1 MFFALR
7 RLGRRELSE
16 YQHNRVQ
23 SRGAH
28 AAPQGQGPV
37 RPVSVSQG
45 RRKPK
50 RSGGVWR
57 VVFIISLIVFLCAA
71 GALAFIGYGYW
82 HGQQNNK
89 QLEQIG
95 FNAPDAA
102 AALPTYGP
110 CKPHRRLGRL
120 AGHQPR
126 RRGLDLR
133 SRHHRQLPHQCTA
146 TDDEH
151 VPQHRLL
158 RQQASWGVRL
168 RHHLPVRRPMP
179 ADFSDANNIV
189 YGHHLNNGSMFAAH
203 RRLRRTRTTFNG
215 HRIVPMCSR
224 RRANYQLRP
233 PSRIV
238 HVRGRRS
245 SGPDGVRQRTEELAW
260 PTCRTRSTA
269 LPSRWRGFP
278 MPPTAADIAHLFA
291 FSTCDNLAERRRA
304 ACCSRTLAVQHG
316 SGRQQPSAA
325 SIAAVDPGG
334 RSRRQTT
341 RRRRSAA

>member
-57 VVFIISLIVFLCAA
+57 VVFIISLIVFVCAA

-102 AALPTYGP
+102 ALQRMDLASFTVDWDALRAINPDVVGWIYVPGTTVNFPIVHG
-110 CKPHRRLGRL
+110 
-120 AGHQPR
+120 
-126 RRGLDLR
+126 
-133 SRHHRQLPHQCTA
+133 

-151 VPQHRLL
+151 YLKTDFYGQT
-158 RQQASWGVRL
+158 SWVSFGSIFL
-168 RHHLPVRRPMP
+168 SAANA

-189 YGHHLNNGSMFAAH
+189 YGHHMNDGSMF
-203 RRLRRTRTTFNG
+203 
-215 HRIVPMCSR
+215 
-224 RRANYQLRP
+224 
-233 PSRIV
+233 
-238 HVRGRRS
+238 
-245 SGPDGVRQRTEELAW
+245 
-260 PTCRTRSTA
+260 
-269 LPSRWRGFP
+269 
-278 MPPTAADIAHLFA
+278 
-291 FSTCDNLAERRRA
+291 
-304 ACCSRTLAVQHG
+304 
-316 SGRQQPSAA
+316 
-325 SIAAVDPGG
+325 
-334 RSRRQTT
+334 
-341 RRRRSAA
+341 

>member
-1 MFFALR
+1 MFFAHR

-57 VVFIISLIVFLCAA
+57 VVFIISLIVFVCAA

-102 AALPTYGP
+102 ALQRMDLASFTVDWDALRAINPDVVGWIYVPGTTVNFPIVHG
-110 CKPHRRLGRL
+110 
-120 AGHQPR
+120 
-126 RRGLDLR
+126 
-133 SRHHRQLPHQCTA
+133 
-146 TDDEH
+146 TDDKH
-151 VPQHRLL
+151 YLKTDFYGQT
-158 RQQASWGVRL
+158 SWVSFGSIFL
-168 RHHLPVRRPMP
+168 SAANA

-189 YGHHLNNGSMFAAH
+189 YGHHMNDGSMFSPFADFGDAD
-203 RRLRRTRTTFNG
+203 TFNG
-215 HRIVPMCSR
+215 HRTVYVFTPT
-224 RRANYQLRP
+224 ANYQLTTF
-233 PSRIV
+233 SIV
-238 HVRGRRS
+238 HCAADDPLAQTAFASEQERQAYVQDKVDRS
-245 SGPDGVRQRTEELAW
+245 VVTVAG
-260 PTCRTRSTA
+260 
-269 LPSRWRGFP
+269 LPS
-278 MPPTAADIAHLFA
+278 AADMKHTFA
-291 FSTCDNLAERRRA
+291 FSTCDNLASNGRWVLFAYE
-304 ACCSRTLAVQHG
+304 SG
-316 SGRQQPSAA
+316 STAAA
-325 SIAAVDPGG
+325 SSVVADDSNISPEDVAAV
-334 RSRRQTT
+334 SE
-341 RRRRSAA
+341 AAKETAA

>member
-57 VVFIISLIVFLCAA
+57 VVFIISLIVFVCAA

-102 AALPTYGP
+102 ALQRMDLASFTVDWDALRAINPDVVGWIYVPGTTVNFPIVHG
-110 CKPHRRLGRL
+110 
-120 AGHQPR
+120 
-126 RRGLDLR
+126 
-133 SRHHRQLPHQCTA
+133 

-151 VPQHRLL
+151 YLKTDFYGQT
-158 RQQASWGVRL
+158 SWVSFGSIFL
-168 RHHLPVRRPMP
+168 SELPAHHL
-179 ADFSDANNIV
+179 
-189 YGHHLNNGSMFAAH
+189 LH
-203 RRLRRTRTTFNG
+203 RAL
-215 HRIVPMCSR
+215 
-224 RRANYQLRP
+224 
-233 PSRIV
+233 
-238 HVRGRRS
+238 RGRRPFGS
-245 SGPDGVRQRTEELAW
+245 NGVRQRAGAPGLRAGQGR
-260 PTCRTRSTA
+260 PFRRHGGGASLCRRHE
-269 LPSRWRGFP
+269 
-278 MPPTAADIAHLFA
+278 AHVRVLH
-291 FSTCDNLAERRRA
+291 LR
-304 ACCSRTLAVQHG
+304 
-316 SGRQQPSAA
+316 
-325 SIAAVDPGG
+325 
-334 RSRRQTT
+334 
-341 RRRRSAA
+341 

>member
-1 MFFALR
+1 MRFFAHR

-57 VVFIISLIVFLCAA
+57 VVFIISLIVFVCAA

-102 AALPTYGP
+102 ALQRMDLASFTVDWNALRAINPDVVGWIYVPGTTVNFPIVHG
-110 CKPHRRLGRL
+110 
-120 AGHQPR
+120 
-126 RRGLDLR
+126 
-133 SRHHRQLPHQCTA
+133 

-151 VPQHRLL
+151 YLKTDFYGQTSWVYGEEKNFTTKEFDLLTFLAQNPNRVFTKDELFREIWDMESIGDIATVTVHIKKIREKVEVDTSNPQYIETI
-158 RQQASWGVRL
+158 WGVGYRFK
-168 RHHLPVRRPMP
+168 V
-179 ADFSDANNIV
+179 
-189 YGHHLNNGSMFAAH
+189 
-203 RRLRRTRTTFNG
+203 
-215 HRIVPMCSR
+215 
-224 RRANYQLRP
+224 
-233 PSRIV
+233 
-238 HVRGRRS
+238 
-245 SGPDGVRQRTEELAW
+245 
-260 PTCRTRSTA
+260 
-269 LPSRWRGFP
+269 
-278 MPPTAADIAHLFA
+278 
-291 FSTCDNLAERRRA
+291 
-304 ACCSRTLAVQHG
+304 
-316 SGRQQPSAA
+316 
-325 SIAAVDPGG
+325 
-334 RSRRQTT
+334 
-341 RRRRSAA
+341 